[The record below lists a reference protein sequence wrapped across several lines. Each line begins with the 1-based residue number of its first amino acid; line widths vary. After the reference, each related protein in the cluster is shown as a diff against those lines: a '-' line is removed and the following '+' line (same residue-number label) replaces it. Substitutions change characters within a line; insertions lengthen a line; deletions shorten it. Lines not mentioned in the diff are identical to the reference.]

1 MTKLSRAA
9 LFASVILLAAAP
21 AGRAQTHGPQS
32 SAPEATELRV
42 VNNHGYRVGVVLV
55 DAGGK
60 HHTLGRVGNGDVR
73 IFALAGRFADRGSF
87 RVKVFTDEP
96 VWSAGSTEE
105 AIRSRDL
112 QPRSGEA
119 VTVWVEPDL
128 TRSRIT
134 LGR

>member
-9 LFASVILLAAAP
+9 LVASVILLAAAP
-21 AGRAQTHGPQS
+21 AGRAQTHGPQAS
-32 SAPEATELRV
+32 TPEATELRV

-55 DAGGK
+55 DADGK
-60 HHTLGRVGNGDVR
+60 HHTVGRVGNGDVR

-96 VWSAGSTEE
+96 VWSAGSTDE
-105 AIRSRDL
+105 AIRSQDL
-112 QPRSGEA
+112 RPRSGEA